1 MPEVAFNIVVLVSG
15 SGSNLQSI
23 IDHADS
29 GALDA
34 RVAAVISDNPEAY
47 GLVRAKQAGVPALV
61 LCPDDYSSR
70 DAFEIALVDLVTQ
83 YRPRLI
89 VLAGF
94 MRILGPQF
102 VNAFNTCIVNIHP
115 SLLPRHRGLNT
126 HQRAIDA
133 GDSEHGATVHF
144 VTAELDH
151 GPVIIQ
157 AAVSIDPADNATSLQ
172 RKVLREEHVI
182 YPKAIQW
189 IADGTIDFHNPKPL

>member
-1 MPEVAFNIVVLVSG
+1 MAESAFNIVVLVSG

-23 IDHADS
+23 IDHAGS
-29 GALDA
+29 GTLDA
-34 RVAAVISDNPEAY
+34 RVTAVISDNPQAY

-61 LCPDDYSSR
+61 LRPEIYSSR
-70 DAFEIALVDLVTQ
+70 DDYEIALVALVAQ
-83 YRPRLI
+83 YQPRLV

-94 MRILGPQF
+94 MRILGPEF
-102 VNAFNTCIVNIHP
+102 VNAFKTGIINIHP

-144 VTAELDH
+144 VTAELDN

-157 AAVSIDPADNATSLQ
+157 TAVPIDSEDDACSLQ
-172 RKVLREEHVI
+172 QKVLRAEHVI

-189 IADGTIDFHNPKPL
+189 IADGTINFHNPKPL